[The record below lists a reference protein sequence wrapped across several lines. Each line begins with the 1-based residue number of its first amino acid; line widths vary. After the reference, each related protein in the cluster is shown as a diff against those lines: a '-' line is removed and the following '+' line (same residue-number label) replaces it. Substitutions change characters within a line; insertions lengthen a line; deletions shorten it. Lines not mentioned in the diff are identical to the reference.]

1 MHWEGEEQKLSYT
14 SDFRRR
20 TCDSGTSMTEL
31 VIHTLARLAIFFT
44 PDTLVVLMG
53 REAQTA
59 VTSPIRAV
67 VQGH

>member
-1 MHWEGEEQKLSYT
+1 
-14 SDFRRR
+14 
-20 TCDSGTSMTEL
+20 MTEL

>member
-1 MHWEGEEQKLSYT
+1 
-14 SDFRRR
+14 
-20 TCDSGTSMTEL
+20 MTKL
-31 VIHTLARLAIFFT
+31 VIHTLAWLAIFFT

>member
-1 MHWEGEEQKLSYT
+1 MHWSEEEQKQSYA
-14 SDFRRR
+14 SDFRMR
-20 TCDSGTSMTEL
+20 TCVGGRNMTEL

-59 VTSPIRAV
+59 VTSPVRAV